1 VGSYPANAWGLFDMH
16 GNVWEW
22 CLDSFAGYPAGAVTD
37 PFVTGGPNRV
47 LRGGN
52 WSRYS
57 DYCRSATRASSTPG
71 SSNYY
76 IGFRVVLAP
85 VLVP

>member
-1 VGSYPANAWGLFDMH
+1 MH

-22 CLDSFAGYPAGAVTD
+22 CLDSVANYPAGAVTD
-37 PFVTGGPNRV
+37 PFVSGGPDRV
-47 LRGGN
+47 IRGGS
-52 WSRYS
+52 WDFYS
-57 DYCRSATRASSTPG
+57 NLCRSAVRSNGGPGYASS
-71 SSNYY
+71 S